1 MELWLTAEDIRTLL
15 TVDLYPWTG
24 YFLIC
29 LFPLFVTEKTI
40 GTTLFFS
47 FQISY
52 LSNLQ
57 TVSSIYFSLE
67 ISRWVE
73 KADSISCL

>member
-29 LFPLFVTEKTI
+29 LFPSFVTEKTI
-40 GTTLFFS
+40 GTTLFLKKAS
-47 FQISY
+47 D
-52 LSNLQ
+52 
-57 TVSSIYFSLE
+57 SLFE
-67 ISRWVE
+67 QS
-73 KADSISCL
+73 ADNSQ